1 MTPLLK
7 AASTGMG
14 DVVKVLVWFGADF
27 TRLSKRGVGLMYY
40 TFYNSPSTFQYVS
53 ELRDESGAPLEWV
66 DPEPKDQSDRRKEN
80 NFSKLYWYV

>member
-14 DVVKVLVWFGADF
+14 DVVKVLVWFGADL

-40 TFYNSPSTFQYVS
+40 TFYNSPSTFRYVS
-53 ELRDESGAPLEWV
+53 ELRDREGVPLAWV